1 MSVDASNATA
11 AAAADPART
20 RVTGAIKQASNSTG
34 TSFEYLLATAKMESD
49 FNPSAGASTSSAR
62 GLYQFIDQT
71 WLATVKD
78 AGTQL
83 GYGQYSDAITKTRT
97 GDYTVDDPSMRR
109 AIMKLRDDPTASSAM
124 AAALTQNNSFQ
135 LTGQIGRR
143 PTDSELYMAHFMGV
157 GGAAK
162 LISSAEDNPQ
172 ASAARIFPNAAAA
185 NHAIF
190 YDRTGRARS
199 VSEVYAELN
208 SRYAGAANSQAAQ
221 SAIAMYGGSAPATT
235 VASAASAAPA
245 VDSATY
251 LSTFPD
257 VRASATANVASAS
270 DAGSNNPGSNNPMF
284 RSLFQADASAQPV
297 SPKVRELWGNSSSLT
312 TAATADGQAA
322 GASEPRPL
330 DLFSDRN
337 GTFSG

>member
-1 MSVDASNATA
+1 MSVDTSKATA
-11 AAAADPART
+11 AAAVDPTRAR
-20 RVTGAIKQASNSTG
+20 VAGAIKQASNSTG
-34 TSFEYLLATAKMESD
+34 TSFQYLLATAKMESD
-49 FNPSAGASTSSAR
+49 FNPTAGATTSSAR

-83 GYGQYSDAITKTRT
+83 GYGQYADAITKTRS

-109 AIMKLRDDPTASSAM
+109 AIMNLRDDPAASSAM

-157 GGAAK
+157 GGAAR
-162 LISSAEDNPQ
+162 LISSAGDSPQ
-172 ASAARIFPNAAAA
+172 ATAARIFPNAASA

-190 YDRTGRARS
+190 YDHAGRARS

-221 SAIAMYGGSAPATT
+221 SAIAMYGSSVPNAA
-235 VASAASAAPA
+235 VASATAASAPA
-245 VDSATY
+245 VDSAAY

-257 VRASATANVASAS
+257 VRASAPTTLASAS
-270 DAGSNNPGSNNPMF
+270 DAGNQTGSADPMF
-284 RSLFQADASAQPV
+284 RSLFQVDERSQPV
-297 SPKVRELWGNSSSLT
+297 SPRLGELWGKSSSLT
-312 TAATADGQAA
+312 SVANADGQPSST
-322 GASEPRPL
+322 GAPRPL